1 LRDNFFGTS
10 VATYWC
16 EVTGGRAWVFSGTR
30 THEHK
35 FKEER
40 SCFDTYSIFIHIHT
54 HTHTHTHIH
63 TCIHIH
69 VYTYTYIFLGHL
81 LLAGKSPKFPNRCCS
96 EMEVA
101 RILVKRI
108 HVRVENC
115 VGHETTLTFLHLCW
129 VCLSPKGLVS
139 YDLTFHPSKIMK

>member
-1 LRDNFFGTS
+1 VEEHGCSQELEPMNTNLRKRDL
-10 VATYWC
+10 VLIHIVYI
-16 EVTGGRAWVFSGTR
+16 
-30 THEHK
+30 
-35 FKEER
+35 
-40 SCFDTYSIFIHIHT
+40 YIYIHIHL
-54 HTHTHTHIH
+54 HIY
-63 TCIHIH
+63 IH

-96 EMEVA
+96 EMEVV

-108 HVRVENC
+108 HVCVENC